1 MVVTKTYKK
10 IKCTNSFYI
19 DVMKS
24 NNMIE
29 KYYGRVWRTMK
40 IDIG

>member
-29 KYYGRVWRTMK
+29 NIMVGF
-40 IDIG
+40 GGQ